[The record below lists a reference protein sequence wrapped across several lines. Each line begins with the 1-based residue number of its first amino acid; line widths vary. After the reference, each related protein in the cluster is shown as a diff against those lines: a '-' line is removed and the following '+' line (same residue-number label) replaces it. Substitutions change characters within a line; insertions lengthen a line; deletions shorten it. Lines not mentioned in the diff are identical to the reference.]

1 MFTVFISIKKSKLQT
16 TINFSICFDLFNSIL
31 IVFVLNAI
39 DCKYISVIWKTE
51 RFFSL
56 KFYMRENNSARNKLF
71 SIARKLIRP
80 KEIGSKCAKISANK
94 LVV

>member
-39 DCKYISVIWKTE
+39 DCKYILVIWKTE

-56 KFYMRENNSARNKLF
+56 KFYMRENKSARNKLF
-71 SIARKLIRP
+71 CY
-80 KEIGSKCAKISANK
+80 CAKINTPERNRIQMREN
-94 LVV
+94 